1 MYVSSGGG
9 GLTRGPLAATG
20 SGAAA
25 GGTLA
30 FTGFPLVG
38 VTIVA
43 LVAIIVGLVLL
54 RVAMVRRAATSEPS
68 E

>member
-1 MYVSSGGG
+1 
-9 GLTRGPLAATG
+9 
-20 SGAAA
+20 
-25 GGTLA
+25 LA

-43 LVAIIVGLVLL
+43 LVAIIIGLVLL
-54 RVAMVRRAATSEPS
+54 RVAMVRSAATSEPS